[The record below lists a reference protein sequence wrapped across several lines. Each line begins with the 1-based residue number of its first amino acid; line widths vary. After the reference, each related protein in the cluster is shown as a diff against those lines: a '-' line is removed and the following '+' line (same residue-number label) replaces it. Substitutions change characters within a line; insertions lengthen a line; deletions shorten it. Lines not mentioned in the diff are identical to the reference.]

1 MARLPQR
8 PLSLSPGQAKYVLER
23 LIAERRVAP
32 GEVSKYVSDMGNEIA
47 AIERRLVELRA
58 AAESGGAA
66 VGQRSSVGRSTERR
80 SKVGKRPKRRGN
92 PLAGSYMGYMRQVRG
107 SRKKA
112 EFKAVRNEHG
122 YERAIAALRKF
133 LGK

>member
-32 GEVSKYVSDMGNEIA
+32 GEVSKYVSDIGDEIA

-58 AAESGGAA
+58 AAESSDAAGGLRAS
-66 VGQRSSVGRSTERR
+66 GGRSAARR
-80 SKVGKRPKRRGN
+80 SEDRKRPKRRGN
-92 PLAGSYMGYMRQVRG
+92 QLAGSYMGYMRQVRG
-107 SRKKA
+107 TRKKA
-112 EFKAVRNEHG
+112 EFKAVKNEHG
-122 YERAIAALRKF
+122 YERAIAALRQF

>member
-1 MARLPQR
+1 MARLPQH
-8 PLSLSPGQAKYVLER
+8 LSLSPGQAMYVLER

-58 AAESGGAA
+58 AAEGGGAA
-66 VGQRSSVGRSTERR
+66 GGQRTAVDRSTERG
-80 SKVGKRPKRRGN
+80 SKAGKRPKRRGN
-92 PLAGSYMGYMRQVRG
+92 RLAGSYMGYMRQVRG

-122 YERAIAALRKF
+122 YERAIAALRQF

>member
-32 GEVSKYVSDMGNEIA
+32 GEVSKYVSDMENEIE

-58 AAESGGAA
+58 AAESSDAA
-66 VGQRSSVGRSTERR
+66 GSRLASSGRSAARR
-80 SKVGKRPKRRGN
+80 SENGKRPKRRGN
-92 PLAGSYMGYMRQVRG
+92 QLAGSYMGYMRQVRG
-107 SRKKA
+107 TRKKA
-112 EFKAVRNEHG
+112 EFKAVKDEHG
-122 YERAIAALRKF
+122 FERAITALRQF

>member
-8 PLSLSPGQAKYVLER
+8 LMLSPGQAKYVLER

-47 AIERRLVELRA
+47 AIERRLAELRS
-58 AAESGGAA
+58 AAEGGAA
-66 VGQRSSVGRSTERR
+66 GGRRASVGRSAARR
-80 SKVGKRPKRRGN
+80 SEDGKRPKRRGN
-92 PLAGSYMGYMRQVRG
+92 RLAGSYMGYMRQVRG
-107 SRKKA
+107 ARKKA
-112 EFKAVRNEHG
+112 EFKAVKNEHG
-122 YERAIAALRKF
+122 YERAIAALRQF